1 MIRIIESSEVGRL
14 LARKAARFASAEETV
29 KPILEAV
36 RKRGDKALLEYAR
49 KFDGLERK
57 TVAVGPGE
65 LKAAEESLSPQF
77 RAAVRTASKNIRAF
91 AKLQMPQTKSAVI
104 APGLRVGQIVRPLDT
119 IAAYI
124 PSGRYP

>member
-1 MIRIIESSEVGRL
+1 MIRILESKQVVRL
-14 LARKAARFASAEETV
+14 IARRAARLGEAEAVV

-57 TVAVGPGE
+57 TIAVGPGE

-104 APGLRVGQIVRPLDT
+104 APGLRVGQ
-119 IAAYI
+119 
-124 PSGRYP
+124 